1 MPIKLCVFD
10 AYGTLFDVAAAAR
23 RAAQEPGG
31 EALAQHWPRLAED
44 WRRKQLEYTWLRSLM
59 GLHADFRT
67 VTAEALDW
75 ALEAAGLEA
84 AGLDLGLHSRLM
96 ALYDRLDAYPEVPA
110 MLAALKARGLA
121 TAILSNGTPAML
133 EGAVDHAGIGA
144 LLDDCLSVEAV
155 GIFKPDPRVYALAT
169 ARFGRAPAEVL
180 FVSSNGWD
188 AAGAAAFG
196 FRTVWVN
203 RAGLP
208 QDRLPGRPDHMLPD
222 LAALPALLEAP

>member
-1 MPIKLCVFD
+1 MQIKTCVFD

-75 ALEAAGLEA
+75 ALEASTLPA
-84 AGLDLGLHSRLM
+84 ALQGRLM
-96 ALYDRLDAYPEVPA
+96 ALYDQLDAYPEVPD
-110 MLAALKARGLA
+110 MLAALKARGFA
-121 TAILSNGTPAML
+121 TAILSNGSPAML
-133 EGAVDHAGIGA
+133 AGAVSHAGIGG
-144 LLDDCLSVEAV
+144 LLDDCLSVEAAQ
-155 GIFKPDPRVYALAT
+155 IFKPDPRVYALAT
-169 ARFGRAPAEVL
+169 ARFGGTPAEVL
-180 FVSSNGWD
+180 FISSNGWD
-188 AAGAAAFG
+188 VAGAGSFG
-196 FRTVWVN
+196 FTTLWVN

-208 QDRLPGRPDHMLPD
+208 KDRLPHRPDHMLPD
-222 LAALPALLEAP
+222 LSGLPALLETP